1 MKYCERC
8 NVKVDTNNKTC
19 PLCFGELSGESKID
33 HEVFMP
39 RKEDEKV
46 NKRTAMAVKI
56 FAFISIC
63 AAIICVFLN
72 FITKDP
78 VMWSLVVLLAIL
90 YLWIF
95 VAHTI
100 LSRRSFFEKVFFQV
114 CTILAILFACE
125 LIAPPEHSWVL
136 NYVFPSVAIITTLI
150 LNLFSLIGGKKYK
163 FLLSCLII
171 YIIFLVLGIVIVC
184 LHSTWFKILYYIA
197 IIYSVISIA
206 GTFLFGYNIISSE
219 FKKKMHI

>member
-8 NVKVDTNNKTC
+8 KLSVDTLNHTC
-19 PLCFGELSGESKID
+19 PLCYGELTGESDRK

-46 NKRTAMAVKI
+46 NKRTAMAAKI
-56 FAFISIC
+56 FAFLSIC
-63 AAIICVFLN
+63 ASIICVFVN
-72 FITKDP
+72 FIIKDP
-78 VMWSLVVLLAIL
+78 VMWSLVVLLGIL

-125 LIAPPEHSWVL
+125 LISPGENHWVL
-136 NYVFPSVAIITTLI
+136 NYVLPSVSIITIFI
-150 LNLFSLIGGKKYK
+150 LNLFSLIGGKKYR
-163 FLLSCLII
+163 FLLSCLVI
-171 YIIFLVLGIVIVC
+171 YVLFFLISILMVC
-184 LHSTWFKILYYIA
+184 FDWAVFKILYYIA
-197 IIYSVISIA
+197 IIYSVISIL
-206 GTFLFGYNIISSE
+206 GTFLFGYRIISSE

>member
-8 NVKVDTNNKTC
+8 KLSVDTLNNTC
-19 PLCFGELSGESKID
+19 PLCYGELKGEADIE
-33 HEVFMP
+33 HEIFKP
-39 RKEDEKV
+39 RTEDEKV
-46 NKRTAMAVKI
+46 NKRTAMAVKV
-56 FAFISIC
+56 FAFLSIC
-63 AAIICVFLN
+63 ASIICVFVN
-72 FITKDP
+72 FITKDT

-114 CTILAILFACE
+114 CAILAILFACE

-136 NYVFPSVAIITTLI
+136 NYVLPSVAILTILI
-150 LNLFSLIGGKKYK
+150 LNFFSIIGGKKYR
-163 FLLSCLII
+163 FLLSCLVI
-171 YIIFLVLGIVIVC
+171 YVIFLVIGIIMVC
-184 LHSTWFKILYYIA
+184 FSFTEFKILYHIS
-197 IIYSVISIA
+197 IIYSIISIV
-206 GTFLFGYNIISSE
+206 GTFLFGYRIISSE